1 MYDYL
6 IIGAGSAGCVLAN
19 RLSANGAFQVL
30 LLEAGGPDKKL
41 EIQIPAAYANLHRS
55 SVDWQL
61 ATEPQAHVG
70 NRQIYL
76 PRGKTIGG
84 SSSTNAMAYVR
95 GNALDYDGWNQ
106 PGWSYRE
113 ILPYFRKSEHNVQ
126 FQNEYHGQH
135 GELYVSHA
143 ASFRTPYAT
152 GFVEACQQAGMPFNE
167 DYNGASQVGA
177 SYFQFTIKNGRRHSG
192 ADAFL
197 HPVSNR
203 PNLTIR
209 TRTQVQEL
217 IISDQTIRGVRLVSG
232 EEIYVRKEVILSAG
246 AFHSPILLQ
255 QSGIGD
261 PADLKSAGIP
271 LKHAL
276 PGVGKNLQDHL
287 FLGVS
292 ALSNESRGQNH
303 TLKPWHL
310 LRGMAEYFWKKTG
323 PMTIS
328 PLEAVAFG
336 QTSSCHVG
344 VDYQLH
350 FAPIQTGDDYTV
362 DPYNP
367 KTFPHED
374 GFTILPTLLKP
385 TSRGY
390 VRIRQNRSIDFPE
403 IQPNF
408 LSTDNDRK
416 VMLEATKIAMHVIQ
430 QEGLAQYTQKWLTPP
445 KRNSDDEIWEHIV
458 RQVET
463 VYHPVGTCRM
473 GDDEGAVVDAHL
485 RVHGLQGLRVID
497 ASIMPTIVAGNTNA
511 PVYMIA
517 EHGADLILRE
527 NENR

>member
-1 MYDYL
+1 MKIFDFI

-19 RLSANGAFQVL
+19 RLSASGEFQVL

-61 ATEPQAHVG
+61 STEPQSHLG

-95 GNALDYDGWNQ
+95 GNAVDYDSWNQ
-106 PGWSYRE
+106 PGWHYKD
-113 ILPYFRKSEHNVQ
+113 ILPYFKKSEHNAQ
-126 FQNEYHGQH
+126 FQNEYHGQG
-135 GELYVSHA
+135 GELHVSHA
-143 ASFRTPYAT
+143 ESFQTPFAT
-152 GFVEACQQAGMPFNE
+152 GFIQACQQAGMPYNE
-167 DYNGASQVGA
+167 DYNGASQVGT

-197 HPVSNR
+197 HPITHR

-209 TRTQVQEL
+209 TRAQVREL
-217 IISDQTIRGVRLVSG
+217 VIVDQTVQGVKMIDG
-232 EEIYVRKEVILSAG
+232 EEIQARKEVILSAG
-246 AFHSPILLQ
+246 AFHSPALLQ

-261 PADLKSAGIP
+261 PEDLKSAGIA

-287 FLGVS
+287 FMGVS
-292 ALSNESRGQNH
+292 ALAREQKGQNH

-310 LRGMAEYFWKKTG
+310 VKGMAEYFWNKTG

-336 QTSSCHVG
+336 QTSSCHQG
-344 VDYQLH
+344 IDFQLH

-390 VRIRQNRSIDFPE
+390 VRIRQNNAIDFPE

-408 LSTDNDRK
+408 LSTENDRK
-416 VMLEATKIAMHVIQ
+416 VMLEATKIAMEVIQ
-430 QEGLAQYTQKWLTPP
+430 QDGLAQHAKKWLTPP
-445 KRNSDDEIWEHIV
+445 RRNSDEEIWDHII

-473 GDDEGAVVDAHL
+473 GEGEDAVVDAQL

-517 EHGADLILRE
+517 ERGADIILGIVD
-527 NENR
+527 